1 MVIPLRES
9 SASIIEIKIGA
20 GPIGEVYMN
29 NNEEVRPKGETE
41 EKMSIL
47 LKCVNTNIQISAY
60 LKYTAQ

>member
-29 NNEEVRPKGETE
+29 DNEEVRPKGETE